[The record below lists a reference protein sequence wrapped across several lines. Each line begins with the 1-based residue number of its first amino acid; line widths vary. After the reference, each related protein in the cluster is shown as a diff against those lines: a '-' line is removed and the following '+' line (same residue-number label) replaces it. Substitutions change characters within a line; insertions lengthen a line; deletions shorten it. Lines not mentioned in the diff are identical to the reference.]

1 MEQEIR
7 FCTTSDGVRIA
18 YASLGDGP
26 PLIVVP
32 GWVSHQEII
41 WETPF
46 WRPMVAALGEH
57 FKIVSYDKRGTGLSD
72 RSVSDYSVEARLRD
86 LEAVVESLKARRIA
100 LFGISEGGPVAISY
114 AAAHPRSV
122 TALLLFGTFAQGP
135 RLTANDKQRETIDA
149 LIALARAEWGLGSQT
164 LSNVFMPGAA
174 PDEVE
179 LFTNLQRAGA
189 TREDAAAMLQAN
201 VETDVSDRLSK
212 IRAPTLVAHVRGDRA
227 IPFELGRRLASS
239 VRNAR
244 FLALDGERHLGAETG
259 QQVFLEAAK
268 EFLLAHYSPPE
279 RTAQRAGTPSDF
291 ATVLFTDVEGSTA
304 LTQRL
309 GDERA
314 REVLRAH
321 ERIVREALAAHS
333 GAEVK
338 AMGDGFMA
346 SFGSATR
353 ALQCAIAIQRGF
365 EEHNTAE
372 EEPVRVR
379 VGLNAGE
386 PIAEDDDLFGTAVI
400 LAARIAAKAQGGEIL
415 ASNVVRELT
424 AGKGFLFA
432 DRGETELR
440 GFEDPVKLFEVR
452 WRE

>member
-1 MEQEIR
+1 M
-7 FCTTSDGVRIA
+7 
-18 YASLGDGP
+18 
-26 PLIVVP
+26 
-32 GWVSHQEII
+32 
-41 WETPF
+41 
-46 WRPMVAALGEH
+46 
-57 FKIVSYDKRGTGLSD
+57 
-72 RSVSDYSVEARLRD
+72 
-86 LEAVVESLKARRIA
+86 
-100 LFGISEGGPVAISY
+100 
-114 AAAHPRSV
+114 
-122 TALLLFGTFAQGP
+122 
-135 RLTANDKQRETIDA
+135 
-149 LIALARAEWGLGSQT
+149 
-164 LSNVFMPGAA
+164 
-174 PDEVE
+174 
-179 LFTNLQRAGA
+179 
-189 TREDAAAMLQAN
+189 
-201 VETDVSDRLSK
+201 
-212 IRAPTLVAHVRGDRA
+212 
-227 IPFELGRRLASS
+227 
-239 VRNAR
+239 
-244 FLALDGERHLGAETG
+244 
-259 QQVFLEAAK
+259 
-268 EFLLAHYSPPE
+268 
-279 RTAQRAGTPSDF
+279 
-291 ATVLFTDVEGSTA
+291 LFTDVEGSTA